1 MKCCPWHLKHMRAS
15 VAPVL
20 NDFNDS
26 LRSSQLLSGG
36 NSTSLEGSSDLSSSA
51 SSKSQR
57 VFEGLDSRED
67 ILAYVLQDLSLI
79 KDAQKEM
86 EEERKRLAAQLKEVE
101 QKISDLDQKSSANIL
116 LARKIAQVA
125 DAAFW
130 VIVVPVTLLS
140 IVCVVLTVLMV
151 LQDAYNHIISFISF
165 IGFGG
170 FLGLAAYLRKLGKMN
185 ERIEQLEERI
195 GH

>member
-1 MKCCPWHLKHMRAS
+1 MKCCPWRPKHMRVS

-20 NDFNDS
+20 NDSHDS
-26 LRSSQLLSGG
+26 LRFSQLLSGG
-36 NSTSLEGSSDLSSSA
+36 NATSREGTPDLSPSA
-51 SSKSQR
+51 SSKSQKA
-57 VFEGLDSRED
+57 FEGLDSRED

-79 KDAQKEM
+79 KGAQKEM
-86 EEERKRLAAQLKEVE
+86 EEEERRLSAKLKEVE

-130 VIVVPVTLLS
+130 VIVIAVALLS
-140 IVCVVLTVLMV
+140 IMCIVLTVFTI
-151 LQDAYNHIISFISF
+151 LQDAYNYIIAIIGF
-165 IGFGG
+165 IGFSG
-170 FLGLAAYLRKLGKMN
+170 FLGLAVYLSKLGRMN
-185 ERIEQLEERI
+185 ERIEKLEERI

>member
-1 MKCCPWHLKHMRAS
+1 MRAS